1 MDKKVF
7 LGAAG
12 LVLGIASI
20 GFGNGVVYADEVDDG
35 IMPINEDV
43 IVDETVEYDENGNII
58 ESETGEIVPINCDP
72 ERGDDC
78 PESGNISE
86 EQEPTPWEKPNEEL
100 SEFVDEEIEE
110 EGGDPVLWPMWVSF
124 GAIGAMIIVVLV
136 LNIAGRKYRK
146 K

>member
-58 ESETGEIVPINCDP
+58 ESETGEIVSINCDP
-72 ERGDDC
+72 ERGADC

-100 SEFVDEEIEE
+100 TEFVDEEIEE

>member
-86 EQEPTPWEKPNEEL
+86 EQEPTPWERVETRYC
-100 SEFVDEEIEE
+100 
-110 EGGDPVLWPMWVSF
+110 GQCG
-124 GAIGAMIIVVLV
+124 LV
-136 LNIAGRKYRK
+136 LAQLAR
-146 K
+146 